1 VSQNLINTINKSES
15 CWRKLESSHQ
25 SKIFGNQYN
34 IQVTRALT
42 NTANPNVR
50 NQDES
55 LAQQITT
62 HFLTGAAFPEND
74 AHISRSGFVS
84 RPPTPYQQPWSLED
98 GEVWLAHG
106 LGTYFFQ
113 LQARGDFKQA
123 GAAAIL
129 ITDRAVRLLLG
140 VSSVEKPTAISPK
153 SRGEKHIPNSHFE
166 ARTWRFLELSE
177 IGAGDLL
184 LLKHWK
190 LEPVILRVPWARSL
204 AAMISGLRLI
214 AKQPLALEDGVIDS
228 RKPGFN
234 QAFELPKTLILEAKT
249 TPK

>member
-1 VSQNLINTINKSES
+1 MFHDYFRYNTHVN
-15 CWRKLESSHQ
+15 
-25 SKIFGNQYN
+25 
-34 IQVTRALT
+34 RALPT
-42 NTANPNVR
+42 TVNSKVR
-50 NQDES
+50 NQDEI
-55 LAQQITT
+55 LATQITN

-74 AHISRSGFVS
+74 AHISRIGFAS
-84 RPPTPYQQPWSLED
+84 RAPTPYQHSWSLEE

-106 LGTYFFQ
+106 LGTYFYQ
-113 LQARGDFKQA
+113 LQAKGDFKQA

-129 ITDRAVRLLLG
+129 ITNRNVRLLLG
-140 VSSVEKPTAISPK
+140 ISSVPKPTGIAPK
-153 SRGEKHIPNSHFE
+153 SRGEKHAANSHFE
-166 ARTWRFLELSE
+166 VKTWRYLEISE

-190 LEPVILRVPWARSL
+190 LEPIILRVPWARSL

-214 AKQPLALEDGVIDS
+214 AKHPLALEDGVIDS

>member
-1 VSQNLINTINKSES
+1 MN
-15 CWRKLESSHQ
+15 
-25 SKIFGNQYN
+25 
-34 IQVTRALT
+34 RALPST
-42 NTANPNVR
+42 VNKVAC
-50 NQDES
+50 NQDEI
-55 LAQQITT
+55 LATQITN
-62 HFLTGAAFPEND
+62 HFLTGTAFPEND
-74 AHISRSGFVS
+74 AHISRYGFS
-84 RPPTPYQQPWSLED
+84 SKPPTPYQHSWSLEE

-129 ITDRAVRLLLG
+129 ITNHAVRLLLG
-140 VSSVEKPTAISPK
+140 VSSIEKPTGIAPK
-153 SRGEKHIPNSHFE
+153 SRGEKHVANSHFE
-166 ARTWRFLELSE
+166 VKTWRFLEISE

-214 AKQPLALEDGVIDS
+214 AKQPLALEDGVIDA
-228 RKPGFN
+228 RKPTQPAKLEFSN
-234 QAFELPKTLILEAKT
+234 KVIELKKDKP
-249 TPK
+249 

>member
-1 VSQNLINTINKSES
+1 
-15 CWRKLESSHQ
+15 
-25 SKIFGNQYN
+25 
-34 IQVTRALT
+34 VTRALT
-42 NTANPNVR
+42 NSVNPVAR

-55 LAQQITT
+55 LAEQITT
-62 HFLTGAAFPEND
+62 HFLTGTPFPEND
-74 AHISRSGFVS
+74 AHISRTGFVS
-84 RPPTPYQQPWSLED
+84 RPPTPYQHPWSLED

-113 LQARGDFKQA
+113 LQSRGDFKQA

-129 ITDRAVRLLLG
+129 ITNRAVRLLLG
-140 VSSVEKPTAISPK
+140 VSNVEKPTALAPK
-153 SRGEKHIPNSHFE
+153 SRGEKHVANSHFE
-166 ARTWRFLELSE
+166 SKIWRYLEISE

-214 AKQPLALEDGVIDS
+214 AKQPLALENSVIDNQ
-228 RKPGFN
+228 KPTGFGKLEN
-234 QAFELPKTLILEAKT
+234 SSELILDLPNKA
-249 TPK
+249 